1 VPLWLRLSGRM
12 VSIGE
17 DEGVGIR
24 IIERTED
31 HILWEFAE
39 AKPPTAA
46 GESQCDIVT
55 VHAPVGVDALKAYLY
70 AAAVKRQMPV
80 GDWKQHFLTYCSKEK
95 ECFPTAALTPGKIQ
109 GMFQKVKKER
119 LAKET

>member
-1 VPLWLRLSGRM
+1 M

-17 DEGVGIR
+17 DEGVDIR

-46 GESQCDIVT
+46 GESQRDIVT
-55 VHAPVGVDALKAYLY
+55 VHALVEVDALKAYLY
-70 AAAVKRQMPV
+70 AAAVKRQVPA
-80 GDWKQHFLTYCSKEK
+80 GD
-95 ECFPTAALTPGKIQ
+95 
-109 GMFQKVKKER
+109 
-119 LAKET
+119 